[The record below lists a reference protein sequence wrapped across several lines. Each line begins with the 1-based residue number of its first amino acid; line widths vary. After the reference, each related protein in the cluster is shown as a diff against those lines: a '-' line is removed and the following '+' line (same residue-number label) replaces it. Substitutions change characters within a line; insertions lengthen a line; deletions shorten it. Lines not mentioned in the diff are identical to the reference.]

1 MRIADSSIGGG
12 APVYVIAEA
21 GVNHNGD
28 PLLAHRLVDA
38 AAAAGAD
45 AIKFQT
51 FRPEALA
58 APAAPR
64 ARYQIAQTGSAT
76 DQLTMLRE
84 LQLEHEAYPGLI
96 EHARDAGLAFLST
109 PFDAESVEFLRRLE
123 LPAFKLASP
132 DLVNDP
138 LLRQVAATGLPLVM
152 STGMADLDECGRALE
167 VAKAAGATE
176 IALLHCVSEYPA
188 PPGDCNLRALDTLRS
203 RFAVPVGWSDHTEGA
218 AVALAAVAR
227 GADVL
232 EKHLTLDRS
241 LPGPDHAASLEPAD
255 FAELV
260 RGVRDVEA
268 ALGDG
273 TKVPTEGERRMR
285 AVVRR
290 SVHYARDLRAGSRIG
305 EADLVM
311 LRPGTGLAPAEADTV
326 TGRVVTRDVHAGA
339 AVALAD
345 LEDP

>member
-1 MRIADSSIGGG
+1 MRIADRSIGGG

-51 FRPEALA
+51 FR
-58 APAAPR
+58 R
-64 ARYQIAQTGSAT
+64 TGSAT

-109 PFDAESVEFLRRLE
+109 PFDAESVVFLRRLE

-167 VAKAAGATE
+167 VAQGAGATE

-273 TKVPTEGERRMR
+273 TKVPTEGERKMR